1 MVDYMKSSVDVPF
14 YTLEEKKKHES
25 ESIRLSTSSKETES
39 IFLKGQLN
47 KKKLINKNNKI
58 LQYDWLQVVFNHLI
72 SEICMPP
79 RISENMIKA
88 FTAQDWISHVKTH
101 IKYSEIC
108 IWLMKTHPETEMTKS
123 IPEYS
128 QHHTSWA

>member
-88 FTAQDWISHVKTH
+88 FTAQD
-101 IKYSEIC
+101 
-108 IWLMKTHPETEMTKS
+108 
-123 IPEYS
+123 
-128 QHHTSWA
+128 